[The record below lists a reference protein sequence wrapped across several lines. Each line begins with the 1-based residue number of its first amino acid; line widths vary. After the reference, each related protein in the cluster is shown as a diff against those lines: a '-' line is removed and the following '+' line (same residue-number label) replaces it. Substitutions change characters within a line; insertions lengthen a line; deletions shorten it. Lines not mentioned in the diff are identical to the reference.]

1 MRLSNPEEN
10 AAFKMTCLELN
21 SQKSSNIINTYSL
34 ILFADCAAQPMPQD
48 QAKVLA

>member
-1 MRLSNPEEN
+1 MWLGNAEEN
-10 AAFKMTCLELN
+10 AVLKMACLDLC
-21 SQKSSNIINTYSL
+21 SRKSSNIINTYSL